1 MNSVPTGSPARART
15 PASGWTPVATLGDL
29 PAGGRKL
36 VRLDGHSLLL
46 FNVDGTVYAVAD
58 SCPHAGA
65 WLGSGK
71 LDGCWLRC
79 PAHGMSFDVRTGRM
93 RGADGLTLRAYPVQV
108 QDDAVWVDLAPA
120 PATPA
125 PGATSSSHCNQS

>member
-1 MNSVPTGSPARART
+1 MTA
-15 PASGWTPVATLGDL
+15 GWKPVANVADL

-46 FNVDGTVYAVAD
+46 FNLAGAVHAVAD

-71 LDGCWLRC
+71 LDGCHLRC
-79 PAHGMSFDVRTGRM
+79 PAHGMSFDVRSGRM
-93 RGADGLTLRAYPVQV
+93 RGDAGLALRVYPVRV
-108 QDDAVWVDLAPA
+108 EGEAVWVDLALEPGA
-120 PATPA
+120 QA
-125 PGATSSSHCNQS
+125 PGATLQSRIDQS

>member
-1 MNSVPTGSPARART
+1 MTAD
-15 PASGWTPVATLGDL
+15 WKPVATLADL

-46 FNVDGTVYAVAD
+46 FNLAGAVHAVAD

-65 WLGSGK
+65 WLGSGQ
-71 LDGCWLRC
+71 LDGCHLRC

-93 RGADGLTLRAYPVQV
+93 RGADGLTLRVYPVRSEG
-108 QDDAVWVDLAPA
+108 DAVWVDLAA
-120 PATPA
+120 P
-125 PGATSSSHCNQS
+125 PGAPDAAGVSSLDQS

>member
-1 MNSVPTGSPARART
+1 MMAD
-15 PASGWTPVATLGDL
+15 WKPVATLAEL

-36 VRLDGHSLLL
+36 VRLDGHNLLL
-46 FNVDGTVYAVAD
+46 FNVAGAVHAIAD

-79 PAHGMSFDVRTGRM
+79 PAHGMMFDVRTGRM
-93 RGADGLTLRAYPVQV
+93 RGADGLALRVYPGSVGGRSGV
-108 QDDAVWVDLAPA
+108 GGPGTRAVATRAGFGAP
-120 PATPA
+120 
-125 PGATSSSHCNQS
+125 SRRQSVLKR

>member
-1 MNSVPTGSPARART
+1 MTTEWQSVANLA
-15 PASGWTPVATLGDL
+15 DL
-29 PAGGRKL
+29 PAGGRQR

-46 FNVDGTVYAVAD
+46 FNLAGAVHAIAD

-79 PAHGMSFDVRTGRM
+79 PAHGMTFDVRTGRM
-93 RGADGLTLRAYPVQV
+93 RGGGGLGLRAYPVRV
-108 QDDAVWVDLAPA
+108 EGDAVEVDLAEPPA
-120 PATPA
+120 QG
-125 PGATSSSHCNQS
+125 PG